1 MMERRLSSR
10 ILRSVEEVSAKS
22 WDACANHSCFD
33 HFSPKETFN
42 PFISHS
48 FLKSLEISASV
59 GRDSGWQPL
68 FPIIEDDIGNIVAA
82 APAYLKSHS
91 FGEYVFDATW
101 AEAYERAGGT
111 YYPKIQIAI
120 PFTPVGGRRL
130 FTTEHPDEELKNLLL
145 KELRMLRETAKA
157 SSLHITFC
165 NQEEAQYLSASGFAS
180 RIGEQFHFT
189 NKNYKTFDDFL
200 NNLTARKRKMIKKE
214 RKEAVSDNIS
224 IERLV
229 GKDIKAVHLD
239 RIYYFYMHT
248 NSRKWGRPYL
258 TRQFFEALASEM
270 PDRLFLIMAKR
281 HGAYIAGAINF
292 LGDMAIYGRN
302 WGAIEAVPFLH
313 FEVCYYQA
321 IEYAI
326 EYGYARVEAGAQGE
340 HKLAR
345 GYLSTPTFSVHEFAD
360 PLMNDAIS
368 HYLSRERKLVSDIIH
383 ARSKESPY
391 RF

>member
-1 MMERRLSSR
+1 MERRLSSR

-22 WDACANHSCFD
+22 WDACANQCCVD

-68 FPIIEDDIGNIVAA
+68 FPIIEDDMGNIVAA

-120 PFTPVGGRRL
+120 PFTPVCGRRL
-130 FTTEHPDEELKNLLL
+130 FTTEHQDETLRNLLL
-145 KELRMLRETAKA
+145 KELRLLREAVKA

-165 NQEEAQYLSASGFAS
+165 NQEEAKYLSASGFAS

-224 IERLV
+224 IERL
-229 GKDIKAVHLD
+229 
-239 RIYYFYMHT
+239 
-248 NSRKWGRPYL
+248 
-258 TRQFFEALASEM
+258 
-270 PDRLFLIMAKR
+270 
-281 HGAYIAGAINF
+281 
-292 LGDMAIYGRN
+292 
-302 WGAIEAVPFLH
+302 
-313 FEVCYYQA
+313 
-321 IEYAI
+321 
-326 EYGYARVEAGAQGE
+326 
-340 HKLAR
+340 
-345 GYLSTPTFSVHEFAD
+345 
-360 PLMNDAIS
+360 
-368 HYLSRERKLVSDIIH
+368 
-383 ARSKESPY
+383 
-391 RF
+391 

>member
-1 MMERRLSSR
+1 MERRFSSR
-10 ILRSVEEVSAKS
+10 ILRSIEEVCASD

-33 HFSPKETFN
+33 RLSPSETFN
-42 PFISHS
+42 PFVSHS

-59 GRDSGWQPL
+59 GIDSGWCPL
-68 FPIIEDDIGNIVAA
+68 FPIIEDDMGNIVAA
-82 APAYLKSHS
+82 APAYLKNHS

-101 AEAYERAGGT
+101 AEAYERAGGR
-111 YYPKIQIAI
+111 YYPKIQISI

-130 FTTEHPDEELKNLLL
+130 LITDHSDETLRDLLL
-145 KELRMLRETAKA
+145 KELRVLRKAVKA

-165 NQEEAQYLSASGFAS
+165 NQEEADYLSVSGFVS

-189 NKNYKTFDDFL
+189 NRNYKTFDDFL

-229 GKDIKAVHLD
+229 GKDIKAIHLD

-248 NSRKWGRPYL
+248 SSRKWGRPYL
-258 TRQFFEALASEM
+258 TRQFFEAIASEM
-270 PDRLFLIMAKR
+270 PDRLLLIMAKR
-281 HGAYIAGAINF
+281 NGAYIAGAINF
-292 LGDMAIYGRN
+292 LGDVAIYGRN

-321 IEYAI
+321 IEFAI
-326 EYGYARVEAGAQGE
+326 EHGYARIEAGAQGE

-345 GYLSTPTFSVHEFAD
+345 GYLSTPTFSAHEFSD
-360 PLMNDAIS
+360 SLMNDAIS
-368 HYLSRERKLVSDIIH
+368 DYLSRERKIVSDIIH
-383 ARSKESPY
+383 ERSKESPY